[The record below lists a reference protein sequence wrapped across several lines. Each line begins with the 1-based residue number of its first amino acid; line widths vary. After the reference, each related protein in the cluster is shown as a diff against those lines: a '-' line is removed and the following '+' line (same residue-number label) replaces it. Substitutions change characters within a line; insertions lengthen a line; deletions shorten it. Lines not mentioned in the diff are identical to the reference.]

1 MMSHDLHYAIIIVPS
16 VDTVGSIRLDAL
28 SSPGLSG
35 SIPAT
40 DRYEARRGGH
50 MSPGEWWLVF
60 GILASL
66 LPAYLLVRTV
76 LHVLNIPIGRQRGPR
91 T

>member
-1 MMSHDLHYAIIIVPS
+1 MSH
-16 VDTVGSIRLDAL
+16 
-28 SSPGLSG
+28 
-35 SIPAT
+35 
-40 DRYEARRGGH
+40 
-50 MSPGEWWLVF
+50 GEGWLAF

-76 LHVLNIPIGRQRGPR
+76 LHVLNIPVGHQRGPR